1 MRRRIE
7 TRASRLDPGG
17 VCIGHPS
24 PTMCKRSRL
33 GKEFAM
39 AESLTVVWLGLIVLI
54 MAVILITEH
63 FRREPPRS
71 HYLRWLD
78 SHPMRDW
85 LHHRP

>member
-1 MRRRIE
+1 
-7 TRASRLDPGG
+7 
-17 VCIGHPS
+17 
-24 PTMCKRSRL
+24 
-33 GKEFAM
+33 M

-54 MAVILITEH
+54 MAVILIAEH